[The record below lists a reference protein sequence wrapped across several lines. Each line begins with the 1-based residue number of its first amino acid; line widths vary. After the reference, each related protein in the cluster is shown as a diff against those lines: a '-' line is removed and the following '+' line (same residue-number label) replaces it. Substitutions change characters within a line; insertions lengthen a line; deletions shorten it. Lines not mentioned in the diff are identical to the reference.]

1 MVAVGGEGSFFFSDL
16 ATDKLSILQKM
27 LEFMQATLIKLSAP
41 FLKTRKKERDL
52 VERSL
57 DSVGVE

>member
-1 MVAVGGEGSFFFSDL
+1 
-16 ATDKLSILQKM
+16 
-27 LEFMQATLIKLSAP
+27 MQATLIKLSAP

-52 VERSL
+52 VGRSL